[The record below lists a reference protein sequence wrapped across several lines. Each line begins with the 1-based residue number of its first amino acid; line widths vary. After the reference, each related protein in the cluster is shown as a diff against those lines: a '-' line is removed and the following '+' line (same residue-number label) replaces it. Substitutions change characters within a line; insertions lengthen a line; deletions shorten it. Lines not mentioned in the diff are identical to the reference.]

1 MFARSRSTVFALS
14 LCFTLIAAPW
24 LSARAEDDPY
34 APVPLRTGGRIL
46 SKKDEQ
52 SIGKNC
58 SAYREWVEVDGLPNA
73 KAESLIN
80 SSIRREL
87 TVGKKLTAK
96 DCSEE
101 GRAQYINGA
110 TLSAARDKAIGVEL
124 SVYFGGE
131 GTGREVTDC
140 AVFDLATGRRHNLRS
155 FLTPAGKAL
164 VAQKYCDAFLHEH
177 NTDETEQTSKS
188 CAGYNAFETSLNTG
202 LRYCLGDR
210 GVWARFGPANPVE
223 GRWILISDREIEASF
238 KLPAGLDLANRK
250 P

>member
-1 MFARSRSTVFALS
+1 MFACSRTTVLALS

-87 TVGKKLTAK
+87 TVGKKLTTK
-96 DCSEE
+96 D
-101 GRAQYINGA
+101 
-110 TLSAARDKAIGVEL
+110 
-124 SVYFGGE
+124 
-131 GTGREVTDC
+131 
-140 AVFDLATGRRHNLRS
+140 
-155 FLTPAGKAL
+155 
-164 VAQKYCDAFLHEH
+164 
-177 NTDETEQTSKS
+177 
-188 CAGYNAFETSLNTG
+188 
-202 LRYCLGDR
+202 
-210 GVWARFGPANPVE
+210 
-223 GRWILISDREIEASF
+223 
-238 KLPAGLDLANRK
+238 
-250 P
+250 